1 MTPSSP
7 PNPSAPC
14 YIVTGGAGFVG
25 SNLIA
30 ELLRREVSAHIII
43 VDPCTSGSF
52 ANVIEACDRR
62 TLAPFRGEWLAQDV
76 ASVDW
81 KHLLTH
87 ARPRAVFHLGAITDT
102 TVLDEPRMLD
112 ANLGGFSAKTHG
124 SLLLEAAAL
133 GTRLVYASSAATY
146 GSPAQ
151 MATRTPFP
159 ESAAGRPNN
168 IYGFSKWL
176 MECEHARLTLAHP
189 AAHVVGLRYFNV
201 FGPGE
206 SRKGKMASMAFQL
219 AQQLLAGKCPRLFA
233 DGSQARDQIH
243 VDDVV
248 DCTIHAAGLTDPAV
262 RPGVYN
268 LGSGK
273 ATSFRDIIGAV
284 RKGLGIDDATL
295 PTDYFEMPA
304 AIRAFYQDWTC
315 ADMTHTRS
323 GLRWSPKIDPA
334 EGIASYAAFLA
345 RTHRPASS

>member
-1 MTPSSP
+1 MTPNSP
-7 PNPSAPC
+7 TSG

-25 SNLIA
+25 SNLVA
-30 ELLRREVSAHIII
+30 ELLRREPASHILVI
-43 VDPCTSGSF
+43 DPCTSGSF
-52 ANVIEACDRR
+52 ANVVEACERR
-62 TLAPFRGEWLAQDV
+62 GVGPFRGEWLAQDV
-76 ASVDW
+76 ASVNW
-81 KHLLTH
+81 KTLLGH

-102 TVLDEPRMLD
+102 TILDEHRMI
-112 ANLGGFSAKTHG
+112 ATNLGGFSAQTPG
-124 SLLLEAAAL
+124 GLLHEAAVL
-133 GTRLVYASSAATY
+133 GIHLVYASSAATY
-146 GSPAQ
+146 GSPPQ
-151 MATRTPFP
+151 MASRTPFP

-168 IYGFSKWL
+168 VYGFSKWL
-176 MECEHARLTLAHP
+176 MECEHARLTAAHP

-248 DCTIHAAGLTDPAV
+248 DCTIHAAGLSGAAA

-273 ATSFRDIIGAV
+273 ATSFRDVIDSV
-284 RKGLGIDDATL
+284 RKGLGVGDGQL

-315 ADMTHTRS
+315 ADMTHTRTS
-323 GLRWSPKIDPA
+323 LGWSPKIDPG

-345 RTHRPASS
+345 KSQRGPSA